1 MKTQKKNNNKLYC
14 MIMKSDD
21 IKAMEKDFYDYLLFL
36 DELGINSLVKN
47 DIEHNYMTQH
57 MRYDVILYQSISNQ
71 YLLLVTNLSEDQR
84 YYSVLL
90 LNSNHELLECKRHS
104 KLENAINDFKN
115 QFYDLKIKEHEKCEE
130 QIQHSIEEFIE
141 FLKDRNEEI
150 L

>member
-1 MKTQKKNNNKLYC
+1 

-36 DELGINSLVKN
+36 DELGINSLVKIA
-47 DIEHNYMTQH
+47 IEHNYKTQH
-57 MRYDVILYQSISNQ
+57 MRYDMILYQPIANQ
-71 YLLLVTNLSEDQR
+71 YLLLVTNLSEGHR

-104 KLENAINDFKN
+104 KFENAINDFKN
-115 QFYDLKIKEHEKCEE
+115 RFYDLKIKEHEKCEE